1 MNPRLVRSLAAG
13 TAALSALLYYLIGF
27 GALDIGRSTS
37 GPADL
42 LGFGLSAGTAFLGA
56 GVLVLVIHHR
66 WLVALVALMDVA
78 VIVGYFAMAGI
89 RVPPYEIWGLSIK
102 VAQVAFLV
110 ALGYLLIRG
119 EQASTYSKA

>member
-1 MNPRLVRSLAAG
+1 MDPRLVRYLAAA
-13 TAALSALLYYLIGF
+13 TAALSAFLYYLIGF

-37 GPADL
+37 GTTDL
-42 LGFGLSAGTAFLGA
+42 LGFGLSAGTAFLVA
-56 GVLVLVIHHR
+56 GLLVFVVHRR

-78 VIVGYFAMAGI
+78 VIGGYFAMAGI

-102 VAQVAFLV
+102 VAQVVFLV

-119 EQASTYSKA
+119 EHASTHSRA